1 MKPIIILLSLG
12 VFLNAA
18 TYRIGM
24 VNYSFS
30 PQDQNVAPGD
40 TVRWINQSTSPH
52 TSTSGT
58 GGVPDSLWNSGTIP
72 AGDSFTLAI
81 NLPSNTYHYYCAFHW
96 QMGMTGTITVG
107 TGIEEKVQ
115 SDKYLHK
122 ARISSIR
129 PNPFRRAVR
138 IDYSISQPDLVEIT
152 IFSNTGRRVITL
164 LSDRISTGTHSIT
177 WEGHDDTGHP
187 QPDGIYYLRLQTGS
201 GHATQKLLL
210 FK

>member
-1 MKPIIILLSLG
+1 MRSIIVLLGLG

-24 VNYSFS
+24 VNYAFS
-30 PQDQNVAPGD
+30 PQDQNVLPGD
-40 TVRWINQSTSPH
+40 TVRWINQSISPH
-52 TSTSGT
+52 TSTSGL
-58 GGVPDSLWNSGTIP
+58 GGVPDSFWNSGTIP
-72 AGDSFTLAI
+72 AGDSFTLVV
-81 NLPSNTYHYYCAFHW
+81 NLPPNTYHYYCAFHW
-96 QMGMTGTITVG
+96 QMGMTGTIVMG
-107 TGIEEKVQ
+107 TSIEEAEQ
-115 SDKYLHK
+115 PDKYLHE

-138 IDYSISQPDLVEIT
+138 IDYSVPEPGWIEIT
-152 IFSNTGRRVITL
+152 IFNNTGRRVITL

-187 QPDGIYYLRLQTGS
+187 QPDGIYYLRLQNGS
-201 GHATQKLLL
+201 GRATQKLLL